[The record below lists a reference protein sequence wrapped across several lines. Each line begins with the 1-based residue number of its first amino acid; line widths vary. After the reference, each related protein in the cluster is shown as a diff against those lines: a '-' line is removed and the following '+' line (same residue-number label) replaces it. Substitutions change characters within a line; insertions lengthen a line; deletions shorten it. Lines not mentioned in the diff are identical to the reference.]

1 MPVHDPEAERRD
13 SLEGQMA
20 PGTAVTFHF
29 RTLNGTPG
37 NTATSRR
44 RAFSLRLVGE
54 DARCVAR
61 PGPTSPPSTSRGMVL
76 GQRLRK
82 DWFPVLME

>member
-1 MPVHDPEAERRD
+1 MPVPDPEAERRD

-20 PGTAVTFHF
+20 PGTAFALHF
-29 RTLNGTPG
+29 RTLQCTRGI
-37 NTATSRR
+37 TATSRR

-61 PGPTSPPSTSRGMVL
+61 PGPTSPPFTGHGMVP